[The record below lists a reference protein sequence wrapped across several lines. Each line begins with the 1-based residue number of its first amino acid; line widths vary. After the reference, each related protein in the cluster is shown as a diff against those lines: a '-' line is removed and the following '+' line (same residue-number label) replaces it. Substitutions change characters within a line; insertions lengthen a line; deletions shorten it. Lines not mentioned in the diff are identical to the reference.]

1 MAQFDVLGIGRPY
14 ADTLV
19 PVSHLPTADE
29 VLSVEGIEQQGGGPV
44 PTAMVTV
51 GKLGRSA
58 AIWGRVSADHYGEFL
73 RQDFIRHGVDTT
85 YLESCPGYH
94 PALAVILVDRATRT
108 RAILHNQGN
117 VPLPVAGD
125 ISADVVR
132 QCRILHLSGSYML
145 AEIEAARLAKEAGV
159 LVSVDGGAGLWKPGM
174 ESLVSQADVLVA
186 ARHFAEQAADCFNLA
201 ACAQALLSRGPRT
214 VVITDG
220 ADGSHG
226 WTSEGQYYYQPAFS
240 VTVVDTTGAGDVYH
254 GAFLFG
260 LLNDWPLPRIMAFAG
275 ATAALKC
282 TRVGGRAGIPTL
294 SELEQFL
301 NRVSH

>member
-1 MAQFDVLGIGRPY
+1 MARFDVLGIGRPY

-19 PVSHLPTADE
+19 PVPHLPTADE

-44 PTAMVTV
+44 PTALVTV

-73 RQDFIRHGVDTT
+73 RQDFIHHGVDTT
-85 YLESCPGYH
+85 YLQSCPGYN
-94 PALAVILVDRATRT
+94 PALAVILVDRATGT
-108 RAILHNQGN
+108 RAILHHQGN
-117 VPLPVAGD
+117 VPLPTAVD

-132 QCRILHLSGSYML
+132 ECRILHLSGSYML
-145 AEIEAARLAKEAGV
+145 AEIEAARLAKAAGV
-159 LVSVDGGAGLWKPGM
+159 LVSLDGGAGLWKTGM
-174 ESLVSQADVLVA
+174 DRLVSQADVLVA
-186 ARHFAEQAADCFNLA
+186 ARHFAEQAADCSSLA
-201 ACAQALLSRGPRT
+201 ACAQALMSRGPRT

-226 WTSEGQYYYQPAFS
+226 WTFDGRYYYQPAFS

-260 LLNDWPLPRIMAFAG
+260 LLNDWPLPRMMAFAS